1 MHIPE
6 TVNLHIWPR
15 CNLNCTYCYGRFPDQ
30 PGSLPGT
37 TWCAIIDLLAS
48 AGVRRVTF
56 SGGEPTLHRDLLDML
71 HRARQRSIQT
81 SIITNG
87 ARLSDAMLTELDL
100 VGMNLD
106 SADDAVQA
114 RLGRSLPRGRS
125 YREHVAAIVRR
136 ARRYGARV
144 KLNTVVTSLNVDE
157 DLSAIILALR
167 PDKWKAMQF
176 VHVPGENDDSATA
189 LQVTSSQFNTF
200 IACHRRVGDEG
211 IWFVP
216 ETAATIQTTYVM
228 VDPIGRLFQHGPH
241 GHTRSAPLLAVGLA
255 QAMASVG
262 GYDRARFVERGG
274 AVDVRRLPLVKGVS
288 Q

>member
-6 TVNLHIWPR
+6 TVNLHIWPK
-15 CNLNCTYCYGRFPDQ
+15 CNLKCTYCYGGFPDQ
-30 PGSLPGT
+30 PGSLPGAD
-37 TWCAIIDLLAS
+37 WCTIIALLAS

-56 SGGEPTLHRDLLDML
+56 SGGEPTLHRDLEEML
-71 HRARQRSIQT
+71 SHARRLAVQT

-87 ARLSDAMLTELDL
+87 ARLSDAMLAQLDL

-106 SADDAVQA
+106 SSEDAVQA

-125 YREHVAAIVRR
+125 YREHLTDIVQR
-136 ARRYGARV
+136 ARRHGARV

-157 DLSAIILALR
+157 DLSAAILALR
-167 PDKWKAMQF
+167 PEKWKAMQF

-189 LQVTSSQFNTF
+189 LQVTSSQFDTF
-200 IACHRRVGDEG
+200 VARHRRVGEDG

-228 VDPIGRLFQHGPH
+228 VDPMGRLFQHGPE
-241 GHTRSAPLLAVGLA
+241 GHALSAPLLAVGLRE
-255 QAMASVG
+255 AMASVG
-262 GYDRARFVERGG
+262 GYDRAQFVARGG
-274 AVDVRRLPLVKGVS
+274 AVDVRRLPLLKGNH